1 MATYDVTPVN
11 GGANAVGTLEKTAQ
25 INGFLIS
32 LKSTSNGDNTA
43 LDVRTVDAAYGSTY
57 DLILRELN
65 PLMAHAIDDATGVMS
80 VIMDGHHGDAASIA
94 ARLENLDGI
103 GTDTTVA
110 EAASFAVA

>member
-80 VIMDGHHGDAASIA
+80 VIMDAHHGDAASIK
-94 ARLENLDGI
+94 ARLVQLDGI

-110 EAASFAVA
+110 AATSFAVA